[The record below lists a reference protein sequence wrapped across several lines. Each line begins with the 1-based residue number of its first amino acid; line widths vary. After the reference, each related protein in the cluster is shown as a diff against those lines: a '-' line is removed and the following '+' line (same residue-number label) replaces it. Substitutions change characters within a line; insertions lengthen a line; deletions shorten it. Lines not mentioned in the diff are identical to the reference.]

1 MRVESSLEL
10 RPAEMTE
17 SVMKD
22 LEERGLIIR
31 LCPNHDALPAAP
43 GETLWR
49 LVYEPKDGYGPHRL
63 ITVTVNREEFA
74 GFGTHPDNEEFLLIG
89 DAETQPLF
97 IVIALVSAGEL
108 DEKISSRTLRPDDF
122 IALRARFNDPRVSFF
137 VMRAGV
143 PHGEAIADEGR
154 RPPSFYVTE
163 SRDLP
168 LDLTVFGDYRLKISS
183 FMK

>member
-1 MRVESSLEL
+1 MSVESNLEL

-17 SVMKD
+17 DVMKE

-31 LCPNHDALPAAP
+31 LCPNHDELPAPP

-49 LVYEPKDGYGPHRL
+49 LIYEPKDGYGPHRL

-74 GFGTHPDNEEFLLIG
+74 GFGSHPDNEEFLLIG
-89 DAETQPLF
+89 DADTQPLF
-97 IVIALVSAGEL
+97 IVIALVSADEL
-108 DEKISSRTLRPDDF
+108 NEKISSRTLRTDDF

-143 PHGEAIADEGR
+143 PHGEATADEGK